1 MTMIERKD
9 FPKNFVWGAA
19 TSSYQIEG
27 ATKLDGRGASI
38 WDTFAAIPGKTRNGD
53 GGDPGC
59 DHYHRWAS
67 DLDLMKDMGLEAY
80 RFSVAWPRVL
90 PTGRGQVNEKGMAF
104 YEQLVDGLLERGIT
118 PWLTLYHWDLPQ
130 ALDDLGGWPARE
142 TVHAFEEYTQ
152 LVSGRLGDRVK
163 HWITHNE
170 PWCTAFLG
178 YTAGY
183 FAPGLHDKSLELQ
196 TSHHLLLSHG
206 LAVPIIRGNS
216 SGAQVGITLN
226 LSPTHAASDSAQ
238 DVAAAQRQDG
248 FTNRWYLDPLYGRG
262 YPKDMQEIYREHLP
276 TVHNGDLEKIAVLT
290 DFLGV
295 NYYQRALV
303 KHETDAGELEVGHVR
318 SSLPRTGFDWEI
330 YPDGMRELMVNL
342 NAEYPVKAL
351 YITENGSCYDDAL
364 VNGAV
369 DDEARRKYLEQH
381 LEAALAA
388 VRDGA
393 PLNGYFAWSL
403 MDNFEW
409 AEGYARR
416 FGMVHVDFET
426 QARTIKKSGLFYRH
440 FLRAG
445 DLD

>member
-1 MTMIERKD
+1 MIERKN
-9 FPKNFVWGAA
+9 FPEDFVWGAA
-19 TSSYQIEG
+19 TSSFQIEG
-27 ATKLDGRGASI
+27 ATKIDGRGASI
-38 WDTFAAIPGKTRNGD
+38 WDTFAATPGKTRGGD

-59 DHYHRWAS
+59 DHYHRWES

-90 PTGRGQVNEKGMAF
+90 PTGRGRVNEKGMAF
-104 YEQLVDGLLERGIT
+104 YEQLVDGLLARGIT

-130 ALDDLGGWPARE
+130 ALDDLGGWPSRD

-183 FAPGLHDKSLELQ
+183 FAPGLHDKRLELQ

-206 LAVPIIRGNS
+206 LAVPIIRENS

-226 LSPTHAASDSAQ
+226 LSPAHAASDSLE
-238 DVAAAQRQDG
+238 DLAAARRQDG
-248 FTNRWYLDPLYGRG
+248 FTNRWYLEPLYGRG
-262 YPKDMQEIYREHLP
+262 YPRDMEDIWREHLP
-276 TVHNGDLEKIAVLT
+276 NVEAGDMEKIAVPT

-295 NYYQRALV
+295 NYYQRSLV
-303 KHETDAGELEVGHVR
+303 KHEAGAGDLKVGYVK
-318 SSLPRTGFDWEI
+318 SSLPRTDFDWEI

-342 NAEYPVKAL
+342 NHEYPVGAL
-351 YITENGSCYDDAL
+351 YITENGSCYDDTI

-388 VRDGA
+388 VKEGA

-416 FGMVHVDFET
+416 FGLVHVDFET
-426 QARTIKKSGLFYRH
+426 QVRTIKKSGLYYRDY
-440 FLRAG
+440 LRAQP
-445 DLD
+445 LD